1 MTTRL
6 RVVLAL
12 ACAAL
17 AVFAGHA
24 YAQEVRR
31 QEAQLRQETLE
42 RYGGEVVSLVV
53 ATHRLEVGKTIA
65 ETDVSLKE
73 WVAELAPEEA
83 LVSLDEV
90 VGSSVSAPVSKGQ
103 VLTRLAISAPDSSLE
118 IPSGMVAVAL
128 SLTDRLALVAGVD
141 VGSRVFAYRVTNE
154 GAQLVSSGVTV
165 VSVTNEG
172 GALSSSKDVTVAAR
186 PADIPALLEAAADG
200 SLRLVVPAGNVTSAA
215 VGVTRAPSEVEPETD
230 DDAEEETENEA
241 DAVRGSDSRE
251 RSPEALP
258 QDTEGDGN
266 EH

>member
-1 MTTRL
+1 MTARL

-17 AVFAGHA
+17 AVFASHA

-53 ATHRLEVGKTIA
+53 ATHQIEAGQTID
-65 ETDVSLKE
+65 ENDVTLKE
-73 WVAELAPEEA
+73 WVAELAPEGA

-90 VGSSVSAPVSKGQ
+90 VGSSVNSPVPKGQ
-103 VLTRLAISAPDSSLE
+103 VLTRLAISSPDSSLE

-128 SLTDRLALVAGVD
+128 SLTDKLALVTGVD
-141 VGSRVFAYRVTNE
+141 AGSRVFAYRVTND
-154 GAQLVSSGVTV
+154 GVQLVSSGVTV
-165 VSVTNEG
+165 VSVTGEG

-200 SLRLVVPAGNVTSAA
+200 TLRLVVPANNVTSAA
-215 VGVTRAPSEVEPETD
+215 VGVTKAPSSVEPELD
-230 DDAEEETENEA
+230 DDERVDAEVEAAAEDGPKEDSEESA
-241 DAVRGSDSRE
+241 
-251 RSPEALP
+251 P
-258 QDTEGDGN
+258 QDTEGEEDG
-266 EH
+266 H